1 MGFLRRVGLSRPDPE
16 VNIGAAA
23 EASGLDA
30 FGTEETMASPG
41 PEAPTVVPQQAS
53 IAIAVLA
60 ALVLI
65 EAVPTALWMRARLRP
80 PAVAEPVAAAALP
93 ATGTIPLASC
103 ESTPGPSSG
112 GAPPAAPAPAPT
124 SGVAARGTSAARRTD
139 AVAPVV
145 PPVDKSML
153 AGSIAV
159 SAPLPLQVLLRGRVV
174 ATTEAESFMLP
185 VGTHELEFVNEAFGY
200 SARRAVTVQAGK
212 TAPLRLQMPLGTVN
226 INAMPWAEVWLDG
239 KDLGETPLGNVQ
251 IPIGSRELVFR
262 HPDLGERRAT
272 VLVTLKEPARISID
286 LRKK

>member
-1 MGFLRRVGLSRPDPE
+1 MDFLRRIRLSRSDAD
-16 VNIGAAA
+16 VNVAA

-30 FGTEETMASPG
+30 FGTEDTMAAPAPG
-41 PEAPTVVPQQAS
+41 EPVVLPQQAS

-65 EAVPTALWMRARLRP
+65 EAVPAALWIRARLRP
-80 PAVAEPVAAAALP
+80 PAVAESVAAAALP

-103 ESTPGPSSG
+103 ESTPAPSSAAG
-112 GAPPAAPAPAPT
+112 PAAAPAPT
-124 SGVAARGTSAARRTD
+124 TGVAGRGTSAARRTD
-139 AVAPVV
+139 AVAPVA

-153 AGSIAV
+153 AGSVAV

-212 TAPLRLQMPLGTVN
+212 TAPLRLEMPMGTVN
-226 INAMPWAEVWLDG
+226 INAMPWAEVWLDS
-239 KDLGETPLGNVQ
+239 KDLGQTPLGNVQ

-272 VLVTLKEPARISID
+272 VLVTLKEPARISVD